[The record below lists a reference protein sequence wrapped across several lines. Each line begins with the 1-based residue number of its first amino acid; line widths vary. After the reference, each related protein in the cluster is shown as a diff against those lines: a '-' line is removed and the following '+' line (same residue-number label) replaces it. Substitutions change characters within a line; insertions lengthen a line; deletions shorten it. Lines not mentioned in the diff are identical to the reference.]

1 VNIKKI
7 FILLFALTIYV
18 NYVMHF
24 QKDVSKLERKIVN
37 IEHRIIKEEKLFEE
51 KSQYKDINSSKEYG
65 YLFYDG
71 TKLSYSEAMGLF
83 QQNIQSFAQE
93 SNCTIINSQWQDMPM
108 NKDIWYDILSL
119 RVSLECKPKAFI
131 SFQNHARLKKKLFIF
146 NQLKLF
152 KDRRK
157 NFLRITTI
165 ISAYRSKKDEN

>member
-7 FILLFALTIYV
+7 FFLLFALIVYV
-18 NYVMHF
+18 NYTMHF

-37 IEHRIIKEEKLFEE
+37 IEHRIIKEEKLFED
-51 KSQYKDINSSKEYG
+51 KSHYKDINSSKEYN

-71 TKLSYSEAMGLF
+71 KKLSYSEAMGLF

-93 SNCTIINSQWQDMPM
+93 SKCTIINSQWQDIPIS
-108 NKDIWYDILSL
+108 KDRWYDVLSL
-119 RVSLECKPKAFI
+119 RLSLECTPKAFL

-165 ISAYRSKKDEN
+165 VSAYRSKKDEN